1 MEEISQNMP
10 SVTEEEKPS
19 LYEVKPTRNLLRL
32 AGKAIGEHQMI
43 QDGDRV
49 LIGLSGGK
57 DSFSLLVTLRELQRK
72 APIKFE
78 LGVVTIDPESPEFDP
93 SSLKAIIPGFGVP
106 YFYEQYPIVEQAKK
120 SMKGDSFCAFCSR
133 MRRGLMYKVARR
145 EGYNVLALAQHLDD
159 LAETFLMSA
168 LYGGKLRTMQ
178 AHYTNDAGDLRIIR
192 PFAYVR
198 ENQTRD
204 FAIRQA
210 LPIIPENCPACFG
223 KPTERY
229 HMKQVLS
236 QLEQNNTKIFSNL
249 LTAMRPLMTV
259 QAPA

>member
-1 MEEISQNMP
+1 MM
-10 SVTEEEKPS
+10 TEVLLQESLPEQITLSAIKPS
-19 LYEVKPTRNLLRL
+19 RNLLRL
-32 AGKAIGEHQMI
+32 TGKAIGDHQMI
-43 QDGDRV
+43 REGDRV

-57 DSFSLLVTLRELQRK
+57 DSFSLLMTLRELQRK
-72 APIKFE
+72 APIRFD
-78 LGVVTIDPESPEFDP
+78 LGVVTIDPQSPEFDP
-93 SSLKAIIPGFGVP
+93 SSLKDIIPTLDIP
-106 YFYEQYPIVEQAKK
+106 YFYESYPIVEQAKT

-192 PFAYVR
+192 PFIYVR
-198 ENQTRD
+198 EKQTRD
-204 FAIRQA
+204 FAIRHA

-229 HMKQVLS
+229 HMKQVLG
-236 QLEQNNTKIFSNL
+236 QLEQSNTKVFNNL

-259 QAPA
+259 QASI